1 MKPIQKLLALASV
14 VLALTT
20 FRTARAQDKGKPEG
34 PGRPGGKPE
43 TELPGDDKKGPR
55 GPGLKI
61 PRLGIPP
68 KVELPEALKKL
79 VEQYRTESQTFLAGQ
94 KELLKTLKGTTAE
107 EKAKIKETLK
117 GNREKFLTEHKEL
130 IVEIRQQISEIKK
143 DLKNHEKPVDAGTDD
158 GGGRRRGRN

>member
-1 MKPIQKLLALASV
+1 MKQIQKLLTLASLVVALA
-14 VLALTT
+14 AHNTG
-20 FRTARAQDKGKPEG
+20 RADDKVKPNGKPA
-34 PGRPGGKPE
+34 
-43 TELPGDDKKGPR
+43 TEQPGDDNKKGRR
-55 GPGLKI
+55 GPGLEI
-61 PRLGIPP
+61 PRFGIPP

-130 IVEIRQQISEIKK
+130 IVEIRQQIAEIKK